1 MSLIN
6 NLNERITPHVLT
18 SIKNQDGDNA
28 DKSNLLT
35 AFYAIFAGRL
45 SNEDVYQRANALP
58 DNELEH
64 GHHLLNVAFSDVSTG
79 EDQIASLSN
88 QLADEYHVSPVTART
103 AIATAAPLALARIK
117 EQAGAL
123 SVPSFIRTQLAKEE
137 NRLPTWAHAL
147 LPAGLFATAATTAAE
162 PVTTA
167 SAVVKEP
174 VKPSVVTEPVHPA
187 AATTPVK
194 TPTAQHYENKEKS
207 PFLKTI
213 LPIIGLIIFAGLAWL
228 LLRACQDKPTPVAAP
243 VATDTAPVVAD
254 NAVQA
259 DPTQTGVA
267 QAPATLSLSVDETG
281 QALYSHRA
289 QVGSEELAGHI
300 RAAIAQVFGAQDLT
314 IQNTNVHTAT
324 MPAAEHLPAILGLMK
339 GVPNSS
345 VVIHDH
351 TVRFNATMPE
361 DVAKLVEGA
370 KNILPADFTVEAE
383 PELDI
388 NTAVADSIETARIAI
403 VALGDTVEENE
414 MDILINALNT
424 QIINFALDSTE
435 IPQENK
441 EILDLAAE
449 KLKAVPETTL
459 RIIGHTD
466 TQGTHEYNQDL
477 SESRAAAVKE
487 YLVSKGVAAERLN
500 TQGASFDYPVASNA
514 TEQGRFQNRRIEFVL
529 FQEGEAITQVGHA
542 EDAPAVKAPTE
553 QK

>member
-6 NLNERITPHVLT
+6 KLNERITPHVLT

-137 NRLPTWAHAL
+137 NPLPTWAHAL

-243 VATDTAPVVAD
+243 AATDTAPVVAD

-300 RAAIAQVFGAQDLT
+300 RAAIAQVFGAQD
-314 IQNTNVHTAT
+314 
-324 MPAAEHLPAILGLMK
+324 
-339 GVPNSS
+339 
-345 VVIHDH
+345 
-351 TVRFNATMPE
+351 
-361 DVAKLVEGA
+361 
-370 KNILPADFTVEAE
+370 
-383 PELDI
+383 
-388 NTAVADSIETARIAI
+388 
-403 VALGDTVEENE
+403 
-414 MDILINALNT
+414 
-424 QIINFALDSTE
+424 
-435 IPQENK
+435 
-441 EILDLAAE
+441 
-449 KLKAVPETTL
+449 
-459 RIIGHTD
+459 
-466 TQGTHEYNQDL
+466 
-477 SESRAAAVKE
+477 
-487 YLVSKGVAAERLN
+487 
-500 TQGASFDYPVASNA
+500 
-514 TEQGRFQNRRIEFVL
+514 
-529 FQEGEAITQVGHA
+529 
-542 EDAPAVKAPTE
+542 
-553 QK
+553 

>member
-35 AFYAIFAGRL
+35 AFYTIFAGRL

-324 MPAAEHLPAILGLMK
+324 MPAAEYLPAILGLMK

-351 TVRFNATMPE
+351 TVRFNATTPE
-361 DVAKLVEGA
+361 DVTKLIEGA

-383 PELDI
+383 PALDI

-542 EDAPAVKAPTE
+542 EDAPTPVA
-553 QK
+553 QN

>member
-324 MPAAEHLPAILGLMK
+324 MPAAEYLPAILGLMK

-351 TVRFNATMPE
+351 TVRFNATTPE

-542 EDAPAVKAPTE
+542 EDAPTPVA
-553 QK
+553 QN

>member
-6 NLNERITPHVLT
+6 KLNERITPHVLT

-137 NRLPTWAHAL
+137 NHLPTWANTL

-324 MPAAEHLPAILGLMK
+324 MPAAEYLPAILGLMK

-351 TVRFNATMPE
+351 TVRFNATTPE

-370 KNILPADFTVEAE
+370 KNILPAGFTVEAE

-487 YLVSKGVAAERLN
+487 YLVSKGVVAERLN

-542 EDAPAVKAPTE
+542 EDAPTPVA
-553 QK
+553 QN

>member
-123 SVPSFIRTQLAKEE
+123 SVPSFIRTQLAKEDE
-137 NRLPTWAHAL
+137 TRLPGWAHAL
-147 LPAGLFATAATTAAE
+147 LPAGLFAGTAAE

-194 TPTAQHYENKEKS
+194 TPTAHHYENKEKS

-314 IQNTNVHTAT
+314 IQNTSVHTAT
-324 MPAAEHLPAILGLMK
+324 MPAAEYLPAILGLMK

-351 TVRFNATMPE
+351 TVRFNATTPE

-542 EDAPAVKAPTE
+542 EDAPTPVA
-553 QK
+553 QN

>member
-147 LPAGLFATAATTAAE
+147 LPAGLFTTAATTAAE

-259 DPTQTGVA
+259 DPTQTAVA

-351 TVRFNATMPE
+351 TVRFNATTPE

-542 EDAPAVKAPTE
+542 EDAPTPVA
-553 QK
+553 QN

>member
-267 QAPATLSLSVDETG
+267 QAPATLSFSVDETG

-351 TVRFNATMPE
+351 TVRFNATTPE

-449 KLKAVPETTL
+449 KLKAVPGTTL

-529 FQEGEAITQVGHA
+529 FQKGEAITQVGHA
-542 EDAPAVKAPTE
+542 EDAPTPVA
-553 QK
+553 QN

>member
-147 LPAGLFATAATTAAE
+147 LPAGLFTTAATTAAE

-174 VKPSVVTEPVHPA
+174 IKPSVVTEPVHPA

-314 IQNTNVHTAT
+314 IQNTSVHTAT
-324 MPAAEHLPAILGLMK
+324 MPAAEYLPAILGLMK

-351 TVRFNATMPE
+351 TVRFNATTPE

-542 EDAPAVKAPTE
+542 EDAPTPVA
-553 QK
+553 QN

>member
-324 MPAAEHLPAILGLMK
+324 MPVAEHLPAILGLMK

-351 TVRFNATMPE
+351 TVRFNATTPE

-542 EDAPAVKAPTE
+542 EDAPTPVA
-553 QK
+553 QN

>member
-174 VKPSVVTEPVHPA
+174 IKPSVVTEPVHPA

-324 MPAAEHLPAILGLMK
+324 MPAAEYLPAILGLMK

-351 TVRFNATMPE
+351 TVRFNATTPE
-361 DVAKLVEGA
+361 DVTKLIEGA

-383 PELDI
+383 PALDI

-542 EDAPAVKAPTE
+542 EDAPTPVA
-553 QK
+553 QN

>member
-35 AFYAIFAGRL
+35 AFYTIFAGRL

-174 VKPSVVTEPVHPA
+174 IKPSVVTEPVHPA

-324 MPAAEHLPAILGLMK
+324 MPAAEYLPAILGLMK

-351 TVRFNATMPE
+351 TVRFNATTPE
-361 DVAKLVEGA
+361 DVTKLIEGA

-383 PELDI
+383 PALDI

-542 EDAPAVKAPTE
+542 EDAPTPVA
-553 QK
+553 QN

>member
-35 AFYAIFAGRL
+35 AFYTIFAGRL

-194 TPTAQHYENKEKS
+194 TPTAHHYENKEKS

-324 MPAAEHLPAILGLMK
+324 MPAAEYLPAILGLMK

-351 TVRFNATMPE
+351 TVRFNATTPE

-388 NTAVADSIETARIAI
+388 NTVVADSIETARIAI

-487 YLVSKGVAAERLN
+487 YLVSKGVAAEHLT

-542 EDAPAVKAPTE
+542 EDAPTAVA
-553 QK
+553 QN

>member
-194 TPTAQHYENKEKS
+194 TPTAHHYENKEKS

-324 MPAAEHLPAILGLMK
+324 MPAAEYLPAILGLMK

-351 TVRFNATMPE
+351 TVRFNATTPE

-529 FQEGEAITQVGHA
+529 FQKGEAITQVGHA
-542 EDAPAVKAPTE
+542 EDAPTPVA
-553 QK
+553 QN

>member
-35 AFYAIFAGRL
+35 AFYTIFAGRL

-137 NRLPTWAHAL
+137 NRLPTWARAL

-194 TPTAQHYENKEKS
+194 TPTAHHYENKEKS

-324 MPAAEHLPAILGLMK
+324 MPAAEYLPAILGLMK

-351 TVRFNATMPE
+351 TVRFNATTPE

-388 NTAVADSIETARIAI
+388 NTVVADSIETARIAI

-542 EDAPAVKAPTE
+542 EDAPTPVA
-553 QK
+553 QN

>member
-147 LPAGLFATAATTAAE
+147 LPAGLFATAATTVAE

-314 IQNTNVHTAT
+314 IQNTSVHTAT
-324 MPAAEHLPAILGLMK
+324 MPAAEYLPAILGLMK

-351 TVRFNATMPE
+351 TVRFNATTPE

-542 EDAPAVKAPTE
+542 EDAPTPVA
-553 QK
+553 QN

>member
-123 SVPSFIRTQLAKEE
+123 SVPSFIRNQLAKEE

-194 TPTAQHYENKEKS
+194 TPTAHHYENKEKS

-351 TVRFNATMPE
+351 TVRFNATTPE

-424 QIINFALDSTE
+424 QIINFALDSPE

-542 EDAPAVKAPTE
+542 EDAPTPVA
-553 QK
+553 QN

>member
-147 LPAGLFATAATTAAE
+147 LPAGLFVTAATTAAE

-194 TPTAQHYENKEKS
+194 TPTAHHYENKEKS

-267 QAPATLSLSVDETG
+267 QAPATLSLSIDETG

-351 TVRFNATMPE
+351 TVRFNATTPE

-542 EDAPAVKAPTE
+542 EDAPTPVA
-553 QK
+553 QN

>member
-351 TVRFNATMPE
+351 TVRFNATTPE

-542 EDAPAVKAPTE
+542 EDAPTPVA
-553 QK
+553 QN

>member
-6 NLNERITPHVLT
+6 KLNERITPHVLT

-35 AFYAIFAGRL
+35 AFYTIFAGRL

-79 EDQIASLSN
+79 DDQIASLSN

-137 NRLPTWAHAL
+137 NRLPTWANTL

-194 TPTAQHYENKEKS
+194 PTAAQHYENKEKS

-243 VATDTAPVVAD
+243 VATDTAPAVAD

-259 DPTQTGVA
+259 DPAQTGVA

-300 RAAIAQVFGAQDLT
+300 RAAVAQVFGAQDLT
-314 IQNTNVHTAT
+314 IQNTSVHTAT

-351 TVRFNATMPE
+351 TVRFNATTPE
-361 DVAKLVEGA
+361 DVAKLIEGA

-383 PELDI
+383 PALDI
-388 NTAVADSIETARIAI
+388 NTAVADSIETARVAI

-487 YLVSKGVAAERLN
+487 YLVSKGVAAEHLT

-542 EDAPAVKAPTE
+542 EDAPTAVA
-553 QK
+553 QN

>member
-35 AFYAIFAGRL
+35 TFYAIFAGRL

-79 EDQIASLSN
+79 DDQIASLSN

-137 NRLPTWAHAL
+137 NRLPTWANAL
-147 LPAGLFATAATTAAE
+147 LPAGLFATAATTTAE

-167 SAVVKEP
+167 SAVVQEP

-194 TPTAQHYENKEKS
+194 PTTAQHYENKEKS

-259 DPTQTGVA
+259 DPAQTGVA

-300 RAAIAQVFGAQDLT
+300 RAAVAQVFGAQDLT
-314 IQNTNVHTAT
+314 IQNTSVHTAT
-324 MPAAEHLPAILGLMK
+324 MPAAEYLPAILGLMK

-351 TVRFNATMPE
+351 TVRFNATTPE
-361 DVAKLVEGA
+361 DVTKLIEGA

-383 PELDI
+383 PALDI
-388 NTAVADSIETARIAI
+388 NTAVADSIETARVAI

-542 EDAPAVKAPTE
+542 EDAPTPA
-553 QK
+553 QN

>member
-6 NLNERITPHVLT
+6 KLNERITPHVLT

-300 RAAIAQVFGAQDLT
+300 RAAIAQVFGVQDLT

-324 MPAAEHLPAILGLMK
+324 MPAAEYLPAILGLMK

-351 TVRFNATMPE
+351 TVRFNATTPE

-388 NTAVADSIETARIAI
+388 NTAVADSIETARVAI

-542 EDAPAVKAPTE
+542 EDAPTPVA
-553 QK
+553 QN

>member
-162 PVTTA
+162 PVTTD
-167 SAVVKEP
+167 STVVKEP
-174 VKPSVVTEPVHPA
+174 IKPSVVTEPVHPA

-194 TPTAQHYENKEKS
+194 PTTAQHYENKEKS

-324 MPAAEHLPAILGLMK
+324 MPAAEYLPAILGLMK

-351 TVRFNATMPE
+351 TVRFNATTPE

-542 EDAPAVKAPTE
+542 EDAPTPVA
-553 QK
+553 QN

>member
-1 MSLIN
+1 M
-6 NLNERITPHVLT
+6 
-18 SIKNQDGDNA
+18 
-28 DKSNLLT
+28 
-35 AFYAIFAGRL
+35 
-45 SNEDVYQRANALP
+45 
-58 DNELEH
+58 
-64 GHHLLNVAFSDVSTG
+64 
-79 EDQIASLSN
+79 
-88 QLADEYHVSPVTART
+88 
-103 AIATAAPLALARIK
+103 
-117 EQAGAL
+117 
-123 SVPSFIRTQLAKEE
+123 
-137 NRLPTWAHAL
+137 
-147 LPAGLFATAATTAAE
+147 
-162 PVTTA
+162 
-167 SAVVKEP
+167 
-174 VKPSVVTEPVHPA
+174 
-187 AATTPVK
+187 
-194 TPTAQHYENKEKS
+194 
-207 PFLKTI
+207 
-213 LPIIGLIIFAGLAWL
+213 IIFAGLAWL

-300 RAAIAQVFGAQDLT
+300 RAAIAQVFGVQDLT

-324 MPAAEHLPAILGLMK
+324 MPAAEYLPAILGLMK

-351 TVRFNATMPE
+351 TVRFNATTPE

-388 NTAVADSIETARIAI
+388 NTAVADSIETARVAI

-542 EDAPAVKAPTE
+542 EDAPTPVA
-553 QK
+553 QN

>member
-351 TVRFNATMPE
+351 TVRFNATTPE

-388 NTAVADSIETARIAI
+388 DTAVADSIETARIAI

-542 EDAPAVKAPTE
+542 EDAPTPVA
-553 QK
+553 QN

>member
-123 SVPSFIRTQLAKEE
+123 SVPSFIRNQLAKEE

-194 TPTAQHYENKEKS
+194 TPTAHHYENKEKS

-351 TVRFNATMPE
+351 TVRFNATTPE

-542 EDAPAVKAPTE
+542 EDAPTPVA
-553 QK
+553 QN

>member
-123 SVPSFIRTQLAKEE
+123 SVPSFIRNQLAKEDE
-137 NRLPTWAHAL
+137 TRLPGWAHAL

-167 SAVVKEP
+167 SAVVQEP

-243 VATDTAPVVAD
+243 VATDTASVVAD

-351 TVRFNATMPE
+351 TVRFNATTPE

-542 EDAPAVKAPTE
+542 EDAPTPVA
-553 QK
+553 QN

>member
-123 SVPSFIRTQLAKEE
+123 SVPSFIRNQLAKEE

-194 TPTAQHYENKEKS
+194 TPTAHHYENKEKS

-324 MPAAEHLPAILGLMK
+324 MPAAEYLPAILGLMK

-351 TVRFNATMPE
+351 TVRFNATTPE

-542 EDAPAVKAPTE
+542 EDAPTPVA
-553 QK
+553 QN

>member
-194 TPTAQHYENKEKS
+194 TPTAHHYENKEKS

-267 QAPATLSLSVDETG
+267 QAPATLSLSIDETG

-351 TVRFNATMPE
+351 TVRFNATTPE

-542 EDAPAVKAPTE
+542 EDAPTPVA
-553 QK
+553 QN

>member
-6 NLNERITPHVLT
+6 KLNERITPHVLT

-35 AFYAIFAGRL
+35 AFYTIFAGRL

-79 EDQIASLSN
+79 DDQIASLSN

-137 NRLPTWAHAL
+137 NRLPTWANAL
-147 LPAGLFATAATTAAE
+147 LPAGLFATAATTTAE

-167 SAVVKEP
+167 SAVVQEP

-194 TPTAQHYENKEKS
+194 PTTAQHYENKEKS

-259 DPTQTGVA
+259 DPAQTGVA

-300 RAAIAQVFGAQDLT
+300 RAAVAQVFGAQDLT
-314 IQNTNVHTAT
+314 IQNTSVHTAT
-324 MPAAEHLPAILGLMK
+324 MPAAEYLPAILGLMK

-351 TVRFNATMPE
+351 TVRFNATTPE
-361 DVAKLVEGA
+361 DVTKLIEGA

-383 PELDI
+383 PALDI
-388 NTAVADSIETARIAI
+388 NTAVADSIETARVAI

-542 EDAPAVKAPTE
+542 EDAPTPA
-553 QK
+553 QN

>member
-194 TPTAQHYENKEKS
+194 TPTAHHYENKEKS

-243 VATDTAPVVAD
+243 VATDIAPVVAD

-351 TVRFNATMPE
+351 TVRFNATTPE

-542 EDAPAVKAPTE
+542 EDAPTPVA
-553 QK
+553 QN

>member
-351 TVRFNATMPE
+351 TVRFNATTPE

-529 FQEGEAITQVGHA
+529 FQEGEAIIQVGHA
-542 EDAPAVKAPTE
+542 EDAPTPVA
-553 QK
+553 QN

>member
-137 NRLPTWAHAL
+137 NRLPAWAHAL
-147 LPAGLFATAATTAAE
+147 LPAGLFTTAATTAAE

-194 TPTAQHYENKEKS
+194 TPTAHHYENKEKS

-254 NAVQA
+254 NAVQT

-324 MPAAEHLPAILGLMK
+324 MPAAEYLPAILGLMK

-351 TVRFNATMPE
+351 TVRFNATTPE

-542 EDAPAVKAPTE
+542 EDAPTPVA
-553 QK
+553 QN

>member
-194 TPTAQHYENKEKS
+194 TPTAHHYENKEKS

-324 MPAAEHLPAILGLMK
+324 MPAAEYLPAILGLMK

-351 TVRFNATMPE
+351 TVRFNATTPE

-542 EDAPAVKAPTE
+542 EDAPTPVA
-553 QK
+553 QN

>member
-351 TVRFNATMPE
+351 TVRFNATTPE

-487 YLVSKGVAAERLN
+487 YLVSKGVAAEHLT

-542 EDAPAVKAPTE
+542 EDAPTPA
-553 QK
+553 QN